1 MATAEPATAKGG
13 FRAWLN
19 KRLPVDEFME
29 SQLLGYFA
37 PKNFNVWY
45 FFGSLAL
52 LVFVI
57 QIVTGIFLTMNY
69 KPDATKAF
77 ESVEYIMRD
86 VQWGWLIRYMHSTG
100 ASMFF
105 VVVYLHMFR
114 GLIYGSYR
122 KPREL
127 TWIFGCLIYLALM
140 AEAFFGYLLPWG
152 QMSYWGA
159 QVIVNLFAAVPF
171 IGPIWRCS
179 SVAISWLAMLL

>member
-69 KPDATKAF
+69 KPG
-77 ESVEYIMRD
+77 E
-86 VQWGWLIRYMHSTG
+86 LIHFPLRLSGYYWPLPCSSNQG
-100 ASMFF
+100 S
-105 VVVYLHMFR
+105 
-114 GLIYGSYR
+114 SYR
-122 KPREL
+122 
-127 TWIFGCLIYLALM
+127 M
-140 AEAFFGYLLPWG
+140 
-152 QMSYWGA
+152 
-159 QVIVNLFAAVPF
+159 
-171 IGPIWRCS
+171 
-179 SVAISWLAMLL
+179 